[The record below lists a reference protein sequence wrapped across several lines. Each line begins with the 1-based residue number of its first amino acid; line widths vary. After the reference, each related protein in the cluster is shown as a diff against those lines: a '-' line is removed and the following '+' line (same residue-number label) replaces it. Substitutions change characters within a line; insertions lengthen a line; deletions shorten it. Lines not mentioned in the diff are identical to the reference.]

1 MNSTPVTTIESLSKF
16 GPWDDKSG
24 MPKLYS
30 TLSTT
35 QIYQAAF
42 RFTYGAHDVSFIL
55 VLNIK

>member
-30 TLSTT
+30 SFLQHESTKLRSVSRMVRMMYHLSL
-35 QIYQAAF
+35 F
-42 RFTYGAHDVSFIL
+42 
-55 VLNIK
+55 